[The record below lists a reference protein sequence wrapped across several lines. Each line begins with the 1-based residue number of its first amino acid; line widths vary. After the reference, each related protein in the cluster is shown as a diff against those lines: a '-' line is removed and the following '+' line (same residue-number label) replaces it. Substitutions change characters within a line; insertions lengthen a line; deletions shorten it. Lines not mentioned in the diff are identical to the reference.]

1 MNQKNLLLAA
11 LLFMQFSF
19 AQTEQ
24 SNAFKES
31 YKFEYSKDFNNAI
44 DMLDKVY
51 KANSYEINLRLG
63 WLTYLNADYSKSQ
76 AYYKTAI
83 KLQPKSIEAKLGYVY
98 PTSAMQ
104 NWEDI
109 IKIYNDVLAIDDSNY
124 TVNYRMSVI
133 YFLRKDFGK
142 ANSYAK
148 KVKSLYPFDYKINV
162 LLGKINIGLGK
173 IDTAKV
179 YLNSALL
186 NSPTSKIVL
195 DLLKKL

>member
-1 MNQKNLLLAA
+1 MNHKNLLLAA

-31 YKFEYSKDFNNAI
+31 YKFEYSKDFSNAI

-51 KANSYEINLRLG
+51 KADSYEINLRLG
-63 WLTYLNADYSKSQ
+63 WLTYLNADYPKSQ

-124 TVNYRMSVI
+124 TVNFRMSVI